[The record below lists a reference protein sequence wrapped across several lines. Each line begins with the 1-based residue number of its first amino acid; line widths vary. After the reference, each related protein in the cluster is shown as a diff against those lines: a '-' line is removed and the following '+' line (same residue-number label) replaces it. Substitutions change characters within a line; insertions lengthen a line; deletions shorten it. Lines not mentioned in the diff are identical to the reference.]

1 MQTLFT
7 IYVLLLA
14 ITTVFGLVC
23 FPKLT
28 GPFRLLVILIGYVF
42 LAELLS
48 RYLISLSF
56 KNTFPLYHLNAVVL
70 IALTAWIYL
79 KLMKNGSSSGRFVII
94 FSIGCGLIS
103 ILNTFFHQNVFTFPS
118 FSIAAHAFMSITLSL
133 ALFNQMIKAPTSTP
147 ILRQSIFW
155 LNCGTFLFYSANF
168 VGFALYNE
176 YYQIKGVTITWIFY
190 LNWIGNMILYSCY
203 LIGFYFNQKRS

>member
-1 MQTLFT
+1 MHNLFV
-7 IYVLLLA
+7 IYLILLV
-14 ITTVFGLVC
+14 ITTLFGLVY
-23 FPKLT
+23 FQKLT
-28 GPFRLLVILIGYVF
+28 GPFRLLALMTGYVF

-48 RYLISLSF
+48 RYFITLGF
-56 KNTFPLYHLNAVVL
+56 KNTFPLYHLSSVIL
-70 IALTAWIYL
+70 IAFTAGIYL
-79 KLMKNGSSSGRFVII
+79 KLIQSNPLQRFVIFLSLI
-94 FSIGCGLIS
+94 CGLTA
-103 ILNTFFHQNVFTFPS
+103 ILNTLFIQEIFTFPS

-133 ALFNQMIKAPTSTP
+133 TVFNEMIKAPTQTH
-147 ILRQSIFW
+147 ILKQSLFW

-168 VGFALYNE
+168 VGFILYNE